1 MLRPTPTAVQVR
13 IAAMKKER
21 VPDAVVRSIL
31 RWRRRKYGS
40 QTLKCTE
47 TQDDLSAFL
56 SERKDPDGDQLF
68 FAHVGFDPFMWVCI
82 LIPFLAALSRQHEL
96 YGLDT
101 WCYTLVSAVI
111 DRKIQH
117 RWRRSCWP
125 LLCVCSAQ
133 EHGLAYETAFQSL
146 KAELMRR
153 RIPLPTQVN
162 LDYFEGS
169 KNAAMKVFPKIWIC
183 QGLWHQRCNLLTP
196 QASGDAAQRQTACR
210 SQRRREALFHV
221 ARIEHV
227 WGDSKWLSYYKTEYM
242 STRPAH
248 NATAEGC
255 QEFLHGSWWSGLSSR
270 LLPGRPATQQPIE
283 MLNSHFKR
291 AMRSQRSLH
300 SHIAVAMSL
309 EDTVRAWSAPL
320 APMETDEKKLV
331 SLMCPDDQVSLSRPR
346 DPDRWMG
353 TTGLCRRSPFGR
365 LRFYPPIGPLLKR
378 FKKRNSEYVQ
388 EVTTQ
393 NKDKTEQKWLL
404 GGLGGYGLG

>member
-1 MLRPTPTAVQVR
+1 MAPAMQLANTAG
-13 IAAMKKER
+13 K
-21 VPDAVVRSIL
+21 
-31 RWRRRKYGS
+31 RRRS
-40 QTLKCTE
+40 AE
-47 TQDDLSAFL
+47 TDGLPKPKTKRGKPKQMPPHLQSRLIYAFL
-56 SERKDPDGDQLF
+56 
-68 FAHVGFDPFMWVCI
+68 
-82 LIPFLAALSRQHEL
+82 
-96 YGLDT
+96 
-101 WCYTLVSAVI
+101 
-111 DRKIQH
+111 
-117 RWRRSCWP
+117 
-125 LLCVCSAQ
+125 
-133 EHGLAYETAFQSL
+133 
-146 KAELMRR
+146 
-153 RIPLPTQVN
+153 
-162 LDYFEGS
+162 
-169 KNAAMKVFPKIWIC
+169 
-183 QGLWHQRCNLLTP
+183 NLLPRLLLMPTK
-196 QASGDAAQRQTACR
+196 
-210 SQRRREALFHV
+210 ALFHV
-221 ARIEHV
+221 ACIEHV

-283 MLNSHFKR
+283 MLNSHYKR

-404 GGLGGYGLG
+404 GGLGGYRLG